1 MEPEEVPPVGTLTFT
16 VLTVAIA
23 KSNNAMDQV
32 SVFPHLPACTQ
43 DMATPQFFLFTS
55 SNRGHMFVKEH
66 LGILVDG
73 RYKQNV
79 NKELTWN
86 IMKVAILKKKG
97 YPDQIV
103 LHTDLPACQIDQ
115 AKKATAAFVT
125 EEGVAERY
133 AQEVLKLP
141 FEVMDL
147 DEMQKTQKAERKDKL
162 KKILMG
168 RAEDMGFAT
177 ESVATPA
184 DETVEAPKFE
194 V

>member
-1 MEPEEVPPVGTLTFT
+1 MEPEEVQPVGTLTFN

-43 DMATPQFFLFTS
+43 DAATPQFFMFTS
-55 SNRGHMFVKEH
+55 SNRGHLFVKENM
-66 LGILVDG
+66 GILVEG

-86 IMKVAILKKKG
+86 IMKVAILRKKG

-103 LHTDLPACQIDQ
+103 LHTDLPACQINPN
-115 AKKATAAFVT
+115 KKATAAFVT
-125 EEGVAERY
+125 EEGVAEKY

-141 FEVMDL
+141 YEVMDI
-147 DEMQKTQKAERKDKL
+147 DEMQQTQKAERKDKL

-168 RAEDMGFAT
+168 RAEDRGFAT
-177 ESVATPA
+177 ESAAAPA
-184 DETVEAPKFE
+184 EETVEAPKFE